1 MFDRFG
7 KMRSVEELNAKAEKL
22 KYFGDK
28 EGLKE
33 LCIENGIMLADAH
46 CYMEGITAVLAT
58 LEEAATGR
66 IYVELKEIDARES
79 VMICGIVD
87 MLRYVVRSDDNLQR
101 SVLRSDKSAVDCLGQ
116 LMEALVQ
123 APARM
128 PEDITPWGKL
138 AIPDL
143 SLKSVEEI
151 VRDFYAEEV
160 SHV

>member
-7 KMRSVEELNAKAEKL
+7 KMRTVEELNAKAEKL

-87 MLRYVVRSDDNLQR
+87 MLRYVVRSDDNLHR
-101 SVLRSDKSAVDCLGQ
+101 SADGSTCTSSSENARRYHTMGQAGDSRSFS
-116 LMEALVQ
+116 
-123 APARM
+123 
-128 PEDITPWGKL
+128 
-138 AIPDL
+138 
-143 SLKSVEEI
+143 
-151 VRDFYAEEV
+151 
-160 SHV
+160 